1 MEAVI
6 YNQKGE
12 ESGKIKLPENVFDL
26 PKNDDLVHQVVVSMQ
41 SNLRTPV
48 AHAKGRGDVRGGGK
62 KPWQQ
67 KGTGR
72 ARHGSTRS
80 PLWRGGGVTHGPI
93 KEKNYSKKINK
104 KMKAKALCT
113 ILSQKMRDNEIIFVD
128 SFTFAKP
135 KTYEAVGVLKSLS
148 KISEYK
154 NLLSKKNN
162 AAYLALGK
170 ADLNAKKSFG
180 NLSNMKIDEVK
191 NLNPLDIINYRYLII
206 GQPKES
212 VKFIQGKLEKKASSP
227 KADHLSD
234 EK

>member
-1 MEAVI
+1 MEALI

-12 ESGKIKLPENVFDL
+12 EAGKIKLPETVFGL

-48 AHAKGRGDVRGGGK
+48 AHTKGRGDVRGGGK

-72 ARHGSTRS
+72 ARHGSIRS

-93 KEKNYSKKINK
+93 KDKNYEKKINK
-104 KMKAKALCT
+104 KMKAKALYT
-113 ILSQKMRDNEIIFVD
+113 ILSQKMRDNEILFVD
-128 SFTFAKP
+128 NFSFAKP
-135 KTYEAVGVLKSLS
+135 KTQEAVNAMKSLS

-162 AAYLALGK
+162 SAYLALGK
-170 ADLNAKKSFG
+170 KDLNTGKSFA
-180 NLSNMKIDEVK
+180 NLNNVKVDDVK
-191 NLNPLDIINYRYLII
+191 NLNPMDVINYKYLII
-206 GQPKES
+206 EQPEES
-212 VKFIQGKLEKKASSP
+212 VKFIQGKLEKKVL
-227 KADHLSD
+227 K
-234 EK
+234 K